1 MAKRKLRKVLF
12 FIEGASPTDADRE
25 EMEAFGQ
32 GNMVCQRN
40 VLHIH
45 DGDPIEEF
53 DIVAG
58 LVPAQYAEAFEAQG
72 EPEEAI
78 APPPVD
84 PSAVAPGSPLQPPPV
99 DPPVDPPK
107 AAETPP
113 KAAAKP
119 KPPAPK
125 PNAAKGWKPN
135 A

>member
-12 FIEGASPTDADRE
+12 FIEGASPTDDDRE
-25 EMEAFGQ
+25 AMEAFGQ
-32 GNMVCQRN
+32 GHMVCQRN

-58 LVPAQYAEAFEAQG
+58 LVPAQYAAAFEAQG

-78 APPPVD
+78 AAPPVEAG
-84 PSAVAPGSPLQPPPV
+84 AVAPGSPLTPPPV
-99 DPPVDPPK
+99 DPPVDPPV
-107 AAETPP
+107 APP
-113 KAAAKP
+113 KAPEAPP
-119 KPPAPK
+119 KPPEPK